1 MSRQWIYTFKLF
13 RTAFQAKVAAKRI
26 EENYWIDDH
35 RYSPQE
41 IEVFRTLKGRFGVR
55 YYW

>member
-26 EENYWIDDH
+26 EENYWMEER
-35 RYSPQE
+35 RYSPRE